1 MGLLFQVV
9 FHFFLGTFRGARRI
23 MSLREQAMHTHK
35 HGDYTFICDGDALTS
50 PDSRVEI
57 VGPGTLGAAITLPAG
72 ALVAFVA
79 GLVASDR
86 IAKIEQL
93 EPLQVLGVEA

>member
-1 MGLLFQVV
+1 
-9 FHFFLGTFRGARRI
+9 
-23 MSLREQAMHTHK
+23 MHSHK
-35 HGDYTFICDGDALTS
+35 HGQYTFICDGDALTS

-57 VGPGTLGAAITLPAG
+57 VGPAGERGTVPAG

-79 GLVASDR
+79 GLVASER

-93 EPLQVLGVEA
+93 EPLQVLGVTP